1 MAAHTAATDVSRRD
15 ALKAV
20 GAVVAGATF
29 GLSGS
34 RRAESQ
40 TPKRGGVF
48 RICAFTDPSGFD
60 PHLTINWWTQ
70 INLSF
75 THSRLLKHK
84 AGPGVPPGTFP
95 VEGDLAESWTQP
107 SDTTYVFKLRRGV
120 RWHGKPPVN
129 GRELTADDVR
139 YTYERFLTIKG
150 NPNRPVLEQVEKI
163 EALDRATVQFTLKEP
178 FSWFLDALAATV
190 TWIVPKEAV
199 DQFGDLRKPDACIG
213 TGPWMLERFEPN
225 VRSTFVRN
233 PSYFVPSLPYAD
245 AVELAVDPDPSSN
258 LAGWLA
264 GRYDFAPQ
272 YGMVVRR
279 QDLDVVKR
287 RKPALQTSEFLWMIT
302 GVTAMKLDQ
311 EPFRDVRVRRAMALA
326 TNWKETLEALGLFD
340 GHGVPSPSVPAALTE
355 WAIPIDQLTA
365 DGRRLYEHNVPQ
377 AKGLLTE
384 SGYPRGFKTPVE
396 TTAGFGPDFM
406 DSVQIALRNWKDAG
420 VEGELKLKEMGAF
433 IASSIFGRFEK
444 MMITIRGG
452 QLFPDTYL
460 AALHLPGQLLN
471 SAGVNDPKLN
481 ELIRRQRRTFDVT
494 RRRAI
499 LYDIQRYLAEQA
511 YYLYGPS
518 GKVISAWEPYVK
530 NFMPNLGNDYGG
542 RLMAAWLDK

>member
-1 MAAHTAATDVSRRD
+1 M
-15 ALKAV
+15 
-20 GAVVAGATF
+20 
-29 GLSGS
+29 
-34 RRAESQ
+34 
-40 TPKRGGVF
+40 
-48 RICAFTDPSGFD
+48 
-60 PHLTINWWTQ
+60 
-70 INLSF
+70 
-75 THSRLLKHK
+75 
-84 AGPGVPPGTFP
+84 PPGTFP

-120 RWHGKPPVN
+120 RWHGKAPVN
-129 GRELTADDVR
+129 GRELTADDVK
-139 YTYERFLTIKG
+139 YTYERFLAIKG
-150 NPNRPVLEQVEKI
+150 NPNRPVLEQLEKI
-163 EALDRATVQFTLKEP
+163 EALDRHTVGFTLKEP
-178 FSWFLDALAATV
+178 FSWFLDGLAATT

-199 DQFGDLRKPDACIG
+199 DHFGDLRKPEACIG

-287 RKPALQTSEFLWMIT
+287 RKPALQPSEFL
-302 GVTAMKLDQ
+302 
-311 EPFRDVRVRRAMALA
+311 
-326 TNWKETLEALGLFD
+326 
-340 GHGVPSPSVPAALTE
+340 LTE
-355 WAIPIDQLTA
+355 WAIPIDQLTP

-377 AKGLLTE
+377 SKRLLTE

-433 IASSIFGRFEK
+433 ISSSIFGRFEK
-444 MMITIRGG
+444 MMATIRGG
-452 QLFPDTYL
+452 PLFPDTYL

-481 ELIRRQRRTFDVT
+481 ELIRLQRRTFDVT

>member
-1 MAAHTAATDVSRRD
+1 
-15 ALKAV
+15 
-20 GAVVAGATF
+20 
-29 GLSGS
+29 
-34 RRAESQ
+34 
-40 TPKRGGVF
+40 
-48 RICAFTDPSGFD
+48 
-60 PHLTINWWTQ
+60 
-70 INLSF
+70 
-75 THSRLLKHK
+75 
-84 AGPGVPPGTFP
+84 

-120 RWHGKPPVN
+120 RWHGKAPVN
-129 GRELTADDVR
+129 GRELTADDVK
-139 YTYERFLTIKG
+139 YTYERFLAIKG
-150 NPNRPVLEQVEKI
+150 NPNRPVLEQLEKI
-163 EALDRATVQFTLKEP
+163 EALDRHTVGFTLKEP
-178 FSWFLDALAATV
+178 FSWFLDGLAATT

-199 DQFGDLRKPDACIG
+199 DHFGDLRKPEACIG

-287 RKPALQTSEFLWMIT
+287 RKPALQPSEFL
-302 GVTAMKLDQ
+302 
-311 EPFRDVRVRRAMALA
+311 
-326 TNWKETLEALGLFD
+326 
-340 GHGVPSPSVPAALTE
+340 LTE
-355 WAIPIDQLTA
+355 WAIPIDQLTP

-377 AKGLLTE
+377 SKRLLTE

-433 IASSIFGRFEK
+433 ISSSIFGRFEK
-444 MMITIRGG
+444 MMATIRGG
-452 QLFPDTYL
+452 PLFPDTYL

-481 ELIRRQRRTFDVT
+481 ELIRLQRRTFDVT

-499 LYDIQRYLAEQA
+499 LYDIQRYLAEQT

>member
-1 MAAHTAATDVSRRD
+1 M
-15 ALKAV
+15 
-20 GAVVAGATF
+20 
-29 GLSGS
+29 
-34 RRAESQ
+34 
-40 TPKRGGVF
+40 
-48 RICAFTDPSGFD
+48 
-60 PHLTINWWTQ
+60 
-70 INLSF
+70 
-75 THSRLLKHK
+75 
-84 AGPGVPPGTFP
+84 
-95 VEGDLAESWTQP
+95 EGDLAESWTQP

-120 RWHGKPPVN
+120 RWHGKAPVN
-129 GRELTADDVR
+129 GRELTADDVK
-139 YTYERFLTIKG
+139 YTYERFLAIKG

-178 FSWFLDALAATV
+178 FAWFLDALAATT

-199 DQFGDLRKPDACIG
+199 DHFGDLRKPEACIG

-287 RKPALQTSEFLWMIT
+287 RKPALQPSEFL
-302 GVTAMKLDQ
+302 
-311 EPFRDVRVRRAMALA
+311 
-326 TNWKETLEALGLFD
+326 
-340 GHGVPSPSVPAALTE
+340 LTE
-355 WAIPIDQLTA
+355 WAIPIDQLTP

-377 AKGLLTE
+377 AKRLLTE

-433 IASSIFGRFEK
+433 ISSSIFGRFEK
-444 MMITIRGG
+444 MMATIRGG
-452 QLFPDTYL
+452 PLFPDTYL

-481 ELIRRQRRTFDVT
+481 ELIRLQRRTFDVT

>member
-1 MAAHTAATDVSRRD
+1 M
-15 ALKAV
+15 
-20 GAVVAGATF
+20 
-29 GLSGS
+29 
-34 RRAESQ
+34 
-40 TPKRGGVF
+40 
-48 RICAFTDPSGFD
+48 
-60 PHLTINWWTQ
+60 
-70 INLSF
+70 
-75 THSRLLKHK
+75 
-84 AGPGVPPGTFP
+84 
-95 VEGDLAESWTQP
+95 EGDLAESWTQP

-120 RWHGKPPVN
+120 RWHGKAPVN
-129 GRELTADDVR
+129 GRELTADDVK
-139 YTYERFLTIKG
+139 YTYERFLAIKG
-150 NPNRPVLEQVEKI
+150 NPNRPVLEQLEKI
-163 EALDRATVQFTLKEP
+163 EALDRHTVGFTLKEP
-178 FSWFLDALAATV
+178 FSWFLDGLAATT

-199 DQFGDLRKPDACIG
+199 DHFGDLRKPEACIG

-287 RKPALQTSEFLWMIT
+287 RKPALQPSEFL
-302 GVTAMKLDQ
+302 
-311 EPFRDVRVRRAMALA
+311 
-326 TNWKETLEALGLFD
+326 
-340 GHGVPSPSVPAALTE
+340 LTE
-355 WAIPIDQLTA
+355 WAIPIDQLTP

-377 AKGLLTE
+377 SKRLLTE

-433 IASSIFGRFEK
+433 ISSSIFGRFEK
-444 MMITIRGG
+444 MMATIRGG
-452 QLFPDTYL
+452 PLFPDTYL

-481 ELIRRQRRTFDVT
+481 ELIRLQRRTFDVT

-499 LYDIQRYLAEQA
+499 LYDIQRYLAEQT